1 MPILSLADIVSPVVH
16 TALDYWRSKCSGER
30 LPSRRDIDPV
40 EIPRLLPHILLSE
53 IWQEPFLVR
62 YRLAGT
68 ALSELYGFDYT
79 GSYLSREREGDE
91 GYAYYIEI
99 YRRICREKQPLF
111 GRDSV
116 HIRERH
122 HVVYEWG
129 EFPLVD
135 DRAGVVMSFAV
146 GELFRRPE
154 DPR

>member
-1 MPILSLADIVSPVVH
+1 LPILSLTDIRSSVVH
-16 TALDYWRSKCSGER
+16 AASDYWRSKCSGER

-40 EIPRLLPHILLSE
+40 EIPRLLPHILLAE

-68 ALSELYGFDYT
+68 ALAELYGFDYT

-99 YRRICREKQPLF
+99 YRQVCRDKRPLF

-122 HVVYEWG
+122 HIVYEWA

-135 DRAGVVMSFAV
+135 NKAEVVMTFAV

-154 DPR
+154 DVR

>member
-1 MPILSLADIVSPVVH
+1 MPILSLADIGSPVVH
-16 TALDYWRSKCSGER
+16 AALDYWRSKCGVER

-62 YRLAGT
+62 YRLTGT
-68 ALSELYGFDYT
+68 ALVEIYGFDYT

-91 GYAYYIEI
+91 AYAYYSEI
-99 YRRICREKQPLF
+99 YRRVCREKQPLF

-116 HIRERH
+116 HIRQRH

-135 DRAGVVMSFAV
+135 DKADVVMTFAV
-146 GELFRRPE
+146 GELFRQPE